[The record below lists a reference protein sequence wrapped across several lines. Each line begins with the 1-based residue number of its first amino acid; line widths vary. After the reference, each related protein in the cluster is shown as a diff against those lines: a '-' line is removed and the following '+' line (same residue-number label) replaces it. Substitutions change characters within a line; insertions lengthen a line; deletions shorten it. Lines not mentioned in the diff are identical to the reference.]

1 MQPMGLASQANPRW
15 YVGRAFAVVALL
27 AVMCGG
33 ASAQTTTNA
42 QVNVVPTGTKP
53 PPPGTCTTKG
63 SFDICVSP
71 EPIKTSG
78 AVGTDVKV
86 VWNLK
91 GAGWSFV
98 KNKGIDIKDMKNWK
112 LNEVNPTQYE
122 ATNKKEN
129 GGVLYK
135 YDINVTNGTITLPA
149 WDPTIMN

>member
-1 MQPMGLASQANPRW
+1 MALESQVRPRW
-15 YVGRAFAVVALL
+15 PVGRAL
-27 AVMCGG
+27 AVAALFAACAG
-33 ASAQTTTNA
+33 ANAQTTTNA
-42 QVNVVPTGTKP
+42 VVNVVPTGTKP

-78 AVGTDVKV
+78 NEGTDVKI

-98 KNKGIDIKDMKNWK
+98 KNKGIAIKNMKNWK
-112 LNEVNPTQYE
+112 VNEVNPTQYE

-129 GGVLYK
+129 GTVLYK
-135 YDINVTNGTITLPA
+135 YDINVTNRTITLT

>member
-1 MQPMGLASQANPRW
+1 MQSMALASRVGPRAH
-15 YVGRAFAVVALL
+15 VGRAFAVAALL
-27 AVMCGG
+27 AAICAG
-33 ASAQTTTNA
+33 ASAQTTSNA

-71 EPIKTSG
+71 EPVKTSG

-86 VWNLK
+86 VWSLK

-98 KNKGIDIKDMKNWK
+98 KNKGIDIKNMKNWK
-112 LNEVNPTQYE
+112 LKEITPTQYE

-135 YDINVTNGTITLPA
+135 YDINVTNGTTTLG